1 MLTARL
7 VLKELGNYPVNS
19 LPTRIHTNLNSSYI
33 CQVVFGRIENTMSY
47 DFSQFENQSNKAT
60 EHVKQDV
67 STLRTGR
74 ATAQMLDSVTIE
86 AYGSYLKIV
95 EVASIQAPDPTL
107 LVVTPW
113 DKSLLMAVEK
123 GIKSA
128 NLNLNPVVDGDIIR
142 IAVPP
147 LTEEKRLEM
156 VKQLQRKIEDGKVM
170 LRNIRTDSKQEIEA
184 QKGQSGVS
192 EDDIE
197 NNLEELEKLH
207 KKYLEDLDNLSVS
220 KEKELLTI

>member
-1 MLTARL
+1 
-7 VLKELGNYPVNS
+7 
-19 LPTRIHTNLNSSYI
+19 
-33 CQVVFGRIENTMSY
+33 MSY